1 MIKNFCESLH
11 TFMSML
17 PSTEVNNNRE
27 FTKQLIQTHQ
37 HHINL
42 IYLNRKVIFKYAEK
56 FEDDSLNLL
65 LNNELEEGTKVGNI
79 VKTLNESYVFIESE
93 NEKYF
98 AHFTDFADIKTT
110 YELKKLKQG
119 QLVSFEESQNHKGLC
134 AKNVKIIS
142 S

>member
-1 MIKNFCESLH
+1 
-11 TFMSML
+11 ML